1 MHLTVGIANQPC
13 LMSVSVEPIDLKTRA
28 VFLAAPAT
36 AALYVENVH
45 VDSATIAVTAV

>member
-1 MHLTVGIANQPC
+1 MHLTVGIADQPC
-13 LMSVSVEPIDLKTRA
+13 LMTVCVEPIDLEARA
-28 VFLAAPAT
+28 VFLAAPAA